1 MEKNSVILGID
12 FGTTNSCVSFYD
24 TVERKVHVIPNMEGK
39 YTTPTCVFFD
49 IETDEKLYGDSAF
62 RLLNSNNNTRYL
74 GNIVHNIKRLIGV
87 LFSNLQTNKVFQ
99 TFFENKGINIVPY
112 GESPFC
118 FVELRHNNETS
129 YLSVVHVVSLF
140 LAYVIQYA
148 KSYVN
153 RNIEGVVVT
162 VPAYFTDLQ
171 RHQIKVACEN
181 IGMNVLRII
190 NEPTSAALAYAF
202 FDKANLEG
210 CVENILVIDCGGGT
224 TDLSLVQMDY
234 DEMVFEVKCVFGY
247 NYLGGEDLTH
257 RLMDYVCERK
267 SIDKNALTTKQLN
280 RLLKHCEDCKLELSY
295 NAQASVMI
303 ENFVDETD
311 LIETVSRA
319 QFVEISREFF
329 GKIEE
334 SIMSMSFSNKV
345 DKVVFV
351 GGTTRVPHF
360 QDVCKRVLGKDIR
373 IYNSLDPDQTIS
385 IGASIQGALM
395 SGKMSDDVNADA
407 LVLDVIPLS
416 LGIETI
422 GGIMTPIISKNTPIP
437 VTRSRIFSNS
447 EDHVDSVSIDIYQ
460 GERKFVKDNEFL
472 ANFELQDVDP
482 TYKKGEL
489 KIKVSFE
496 IDSNGMISAMAED
509 MTNASSHVVSR
520 KVTVTKMYSNDDKK
534 IQDILET
541 AECEKMS
548 DVKRAN
554 MVLAKLELYDSF
566 KYLLSVFQDRRDDIL
581 GSDDKNFK
589 QIKLNEI
596 FNDVFNTIQNYE
608 KYTPDELKAAKMAFE
623 DSWHEIVF
631 GFTFLVSDDGSV
643 VKGGSS
649 TI

>member
-1 MEKNSVILGID
+1 
-12 FGTTNSCVSFYD
+12 
-24 TVERKVHVIPNMEGK
+24 
-39 YTTPTCVFFD
+39 
-49 IETDEKLYGDSAF
+49 
-62 RLLNSNNNTRYL
+62 
-74 GNIVHNIKRLIGV
+74 
-87 LFSNLQTNKVFQ
+87 
-99 TFFENKGINIVPY
+99 
-112 GESPFC
+112 
-118 FVELRHNNETS
+118 
-129 YLSVVHVVSLF
+129 
-140 LAYVIQYA
+140 
-148 KSYVN
+148 
-153 RNIEGVVVT
+153 
-162 VPAYFTDLQ
+162 
-171 RHQIKVACEN
+171 
-181 IGMNVLRII
+181 
-190 NEPTSAALAYAF
+190 
-202 FDKANLEG
+202 
-210 CVENILVIDCGGGT
+210 
-224 TDLSLVQMDY
+224 
-234 DEMVFEVKCVFGY
+234 
-247 NYLGGEDLTH
+247 
-257 RLMDYVCERK
+257 
-267 SIDKNALTTKQLN
+267 
-280 RLLKHCEDCKLELSY
+280 
-295 NAQASVMI
+295 
-303 ENFVDETD
+303 
-311 LIETVSRA
+311 
-319 QFVEISREFF
+319 
-329 GKIEE
+329 
-334 SIMSMSFSNKV
+334 
-345 DKVVFV
+345 VFV